1 SSITRTRTVK
11 QCKDALPGSSPG
23 EIGTDGTSGGGR
35 ACTARETRTR
45 PGPPQPTR
53 VRSGAA
59 ARPEVAE
66 RVLGAVRVA
75 VGATADL
82 GDARAVGPGREA
94 VAGRVPGRH
103 VEGPAPLGRWAA
115 DEDAPRAQRVAVPGD
130 EHRLPVR
137 APRTGGGPEG
147 TQALDDVR
155 ERLGVRAQRGARGVG
170 QAQEGVVDERAC
182 GVVDC

>member
-66 RVLGAVRVA
+66 RVLGAVRVE

-82 GDARAVGPGREA
+82 GDERAVGPGREA
-94 VAGRVPGRH
+94 VDERVPGRH
-103 VEGPAPLGRWAA
+103 VEVLDLLGREVV
-115 DEDAPRAQRVAVPGD
+115 DEHGQRAQRVAVPDD
-130 EHRLPVR
+130 EHRQIGR
-137 APRTGGGPEG
+137 A
-147 TQALDDVR
+147 
-155 ERLGVRAQRGARGVG
+155 
-170 QAQEGVVDERAC
+170 AC
-182 GVVDC
+182 RKE